1 MFIEGDLLNFAVF
14 FEGCFLAVLL
24 LLFESYG
31 LGFIPKV
38 VYIFLSW
45 GVSPL
50 NVPRKL
56 LVPADGD
63 DPRRS
68 WYLHAQ
74 V

>member
-24 LLFESYG
+24 LLFEG
-31 LGFIPKV
+31 NGFGFIPKV

-56 LVPADGD
+56 LVSADGD
-63 DPRRS
+63 DPRGS
-68 WYLHAQ
+68 WHFHTQ